1 MRLRTLAILA
11 CLAASVGVPAMA
23 LAQSGPAG
31 KAPPA
36 PAGRDSKPE
45 AEDDGPALPTA
56 LPEGAEL
63 PAVAKPASARADS
76 MAGRI
81 TALDRSLACT
91 KCAGKGFL
99 VVRTRQ
105 SRGVFREPF
114 ITESFDDCPMCH
126 GLGHTPTARRVSLPL
141 DGVAG
146 ALAGIPM
153 DLPTAPTL
161 IERARKALVRVGA
174 TGEFAVAITADD
186 RNAFSVGRHGKP
198 GSPVAVTGF
207 VGKSFS
213 VGRGVRVY
221 PVLVDGRAV
230 ALMRNPVIHC
240 AADRGEALVGGILA
254 GPVEDIEWDFGPAA
268 VIDGGF
274 LVPLEPAQKLPK
286 PEPKEKP
293 ER

>member
-1 MRLRTLAILA
+1 MDPTT
-11 CLAASVGVPAMA
+11 M
-23 LAQSGPAG
+23 
-31 KAPPA
+31 APPSAADRVSA
-36 PAGRDSKPE
+36 PD
-45 AEDDGPALPTA
+45 AEDEGPALPTA
-56 LPEGAEL
+56 LPDGAEL
-63 PAVAKPASARADS
+63 PPVAKPATSRADS

-81 TALDRSLACT
+81 TALDRSIACT

-105 SRGVFREPF
+105 SRGAFREP
-114 ITESFDDCPMCH
+114 IIIESFDDCPMCH
-126 GLGHTPTARRVSLPL
+126 GFGHTPTSRRVALPL

-198 GSPVAVTGF
+198 GSPVAVTGY
-207 VGKSFS
+207 VGRSFS

-230 ALMRNPVIHC
+230 ALLRNPMIHC

-254 GPVEDIEWDFGPAA
+254 GPVEDIDWDFGPTA

-274 LVPLEPAQKLPK
+274 LVPLESAQKLPR